1 MASHREDVFFTGNGE
16 AEPDRESPSS
26 RAATP
31 ASEAADPGAA
41 DRTPRCKSQ
50 GENNF
55 LATLGHLRRMTCEPD
70 RVILDVALKSALEAT
85 DSRLGYIL
93 LVDRDQ
99 NRLTLLAASHEVPDR
114 CASDRPAPVYP
125 IGEAG
130 IWAETLHRRQALII
144 NDYSSLP
151 SQRRIPDTK
160 VPLQRHM
167 SLPVCDD
174 DRVVLLAG
182 VANRRQ
188 PYSEAEAR
196 QLSLLMENVWNILK
210 CKETEQA
217 LQQAR
222 EELENYRGIVN
233 STPDLVALV
242 DHAFVYRTVN
252 DSYLEAFGTT
262 RKDILGRSVAHL
274 LGRSLFESHIQP
286 QLLRAFAGE
295 TVRSERWISFPVAG
309 RRLCDLTFHPVRGK
323 EENIPLVATNI
334 RDITDARMAM
344 DDRQR
349 IFSASFDL
357 MCVIGF
363 DGCIK
368 DLNPSWTRALGWNL
382 EDLQGKPWLDLV
394 HPEDRAMVVKREE
407 QLLMGQRSSG
417 AENRLRCKDGRYR
430 WVSWNSSVDRDRQE
444 VFAIARDITDS
455 RMLQDALK
463 SSVRKYRTFFDS
475 AGDGVFVHDY
485 SGRLL
490 DVNRV
495 ACERLRY
502 SREELLRMPAEERNR
517 TRTAVSA
524 AQLRKIHREGQASF
538 EARHVDRDGKDLL
551 VWTNSRRI
559 EYDGLPAV
567 LSICRDISERKR
579 MENKLRDLAITDS
592 LTGARNRR
600 YFLDRGKEE
609 LSRSLRYETPLCL
622 LLIDADHFKQ
632 INDTYGHDAGDEV
645 LKLLTAKA
653 RKVLRATD
661 LFARFGGEEFAAL
674 LMQTNEQ
681 EALLTA
687 ERLRAAIAAMPLP
700 MASEDFFVTV
710 SIGVA
715 PFDACIDSIE
725 ELIRR
730 ADQAMYQAKKAG
742 RNRVVIYRT
751 GNSS

>member
-1 MASHREDVFFTGNGE
+1 MASRREDFFFTGNGE
-16 AEPDRESPSS
+16 AEADRESPSTC
-26 RAATP
+26 AAKP
-31 ASEAADPGAA
+31 ASEAAATGAFR
-41 DRTPRCKSQ
+41 RTPRGKSQ
-50 GENNF
+50 GESNF
-55 LATLGHLRRMTCEPD
+55 LKTLGHLRRVTHQPD
-70 RVILDVALKSALEAT
+70 RVILDLALEAALEAT

-93 LVDRDQ
+93 LVDREQ
-99 NRLTLLAASHEVPDR
+99 NRLTLQAASNEVPDR
-114 CASDRPAPVYP
+114 FTTDLPAPTYSMEDT
-125 IGEAG
+125 GL
-130 IWAETLHRRQALII
+130 WAETLQRRQALII
-144 NDYSSLP
+144 NDYPALP
-151 SQRRIPDTK
+151 AHRRIPDRR

-167 SLPVCDD
+167 SLAVGDD
-174 DRVVLLAG
+174 DNSLLLVG
-182 VANRRQ
+182 VADRLR
-188 PYSEAEAR
+188 PYGETEALR
-196 QLSLLMENVWNILK
+196 LSLLMEEARNILK
-210 CKETEQA
+210 HRETEQT
-217 LQQAR
+217 LRQTR
-222 EELENYRGIVN
+222 EELANYQGIVD

-242 DHAFVYRTVN
+242 DDTFIYRTVN
-252 DSYLEAFGTT
+252 DSYLEAFGAA
-262 RKDILGRSVAHL
+262 REDIVGRDVAHL

-295 TVRSERWISFPVAG
+295 TVRTEGWISFPVAG

-368 DLNPSWTRALGWNL
+368 DLNPSWTRTLGWSL
-382 EDLQGKPWLDLV
+382 EDLQGRPWMDLV
-394 HPEDRAMVVKREE
+394 HPEDRAMAVKREE

-417 AENRLRCKDGRYR
+417 SENRLRCKDGRYR

-455 RMLQDALK
+455 RMLQDALR

-502 SREELLRMPAEERNR
+502 SREELLRMPAEERHL
-517 TRTAVSA
+517 TRTAVNA
-524 AQLRKIHREGQASF
+524 AQLKKIHREGQASF
-538 EARHVDRDGKDLL
+538 EARHVDRTGNELL

-579 MENKLRDLAITDS
+579 MENKLRDLAITDP

-609 LSRSLRYETPLCL
+609 LSRSLRYQTPLCL
-622 LLIDADHFKQ
+622 LLMDADHFKK
-632 INDTYGHDAGDEV
+632 INDSHGHDAGDEV
-645 LKLLTAKA
+645 LKLLTHKA
-653 RKVLRATD
+653 RKVLRTTD

-674 LMQTNEQ
+674 LMQTGEQ

-700 MASEDFFVTV
+700 LIGEDFFVTV

-715 PFDACIDSIE
+715 SFDARVGSLE

-730 ADQAMYQAKKAG
+730 ADQAMYQAKNAG
-742 RNRVVIYRT
+742 RNRVMAYRNT
-751 GNSS
+751 ESA